1 MRDALRETWQ
11 RCVAVL
17 QGRRRDVD
25 FDDELQTH
33 LQLATDDLVAGGV
46 DGEEARRRAA
56 VAIGGLDAAR
66 EGHRDARGLPLLE
79 STWADI
85 RYGVRRLIK
94 APAFTL
100 CVAVILAVGI
110 GANTAMFS
118 VVNAI
123 VLRPLP
129 FADADRLVW
138 IAPDTSNE
146 GMSARTYQI
155 RVVEE
160 MQRNSSTLDGVTGY
174 FAFFG
179 FASYTL
185 TGRGDAERL
194 IGVPVGPQFF
204 EMLGVAP
211 AIGRGF
217 TAQEI
222 APNGPRAA
230 LITHAAWQRTFAGNT
245 AIVGQTVTLSGQP
258 VTVVGVLP
266 ATFDFGSVFVPGTR
280 VDMFVPA
287 NYEEMREWGN
297 VLAVVGRLAPG
308 ASLEAARTEFRSL
321 MPRIVRNLGAFSN
334 QTAAITPLEEHVNG
348 RIERSLLVLW
358 AAAGL
363 VLLIA
368 CANLAGLLL
377 ARTSAR
383 SKEIAVRLALGAS
396 RARIVRQIVTESTV
410 LSVIGAGLGVP
421 LAYALV
427 SYLKSL
433 PGLSLPL
440 LHRVEVDGMALLF
453 TAVVAVGSGVAF
465 GLLPARRIASG
476 DSQQSMR
483 DQTRGST
490 RGRGHARLR
499 STLVVVEI
507 ALACVLLVGAGL
519 LLRTFL
525 RVQAVDLGFAPSQA
539 FAMRVNTSADMD
551 GKARHVLLRE
561 LLRRMRNA
569 PGIEAAALSDGLPL
583 DRNRTWA
590 VGAPGREVRPA
601 ETPLAFVYITGPEF
615 FKAMGMRLTSGRDL
629 AETDRADSEPV
640 MVVSESLAKVLYP
653 DQEAVGR
660 MAQRGPGLVRIVGVV
675 SDIRQTSLETQGA
688 LHMYLPYEQ
697 VGDGGLDLIVRSSL
711 PAASAGATVRRTIA
725 ELDPTLSAT
734 DLRSMDELIERAI
747 SPRRFLVWL
756 LGAFALIAL
765 VLASLGIYSTVAFSV
780 GERVREFGVRM
791 ALGATATDISRGVL
805 TQTATLA
812 AMGVAFG
819 GLVSLWLARLMTVL
833 LYQTSS
839 TDVATF
845 VLTAVVLSAVAMVAG
860 YVPAARA
867 ARVSPMAALR
877 SE

>member
-1 MRDALRETWQ
+1 MHCGRHGSDAW
-11 RCVAVL
+11 RCFRGAAAIL
-17 QGRRRDVD
+17 D

-33 LQLATDDLVAGGV
+33 LQLATDELVARGV

-56 VAIGGLDAAR
+56 VAIGGFDAAR

-79 STWADI
+79 SAWADV

-129 FADADRLVW
+129 FAAADRLVW
-138 IAPDTSNE
+138 IAPDTRDE
-146 GMSARTYQI
+146 GMSARTYPI
-155 RVVEE
+155 RFVEE

-204 EMLGVAP
+204 EMLGVTP
-211 AIGRGF
+211 AMGRGF
-217 TAQEI
+217 SAQEL
-222 APNGPRAA
+222 APNGPQAA
-230 LITHAAWQRTFAGNT
+230 LITHATWQRTFAGNA
-245 AIVGQTVTLSGQP
+245 AIVGQTVTLGGQP

-287 NYEEMREWGN
+287 NYEQMREWGN

-308 ASLEAARTEFRSL
+308 ASLEAARAEFRSL
-321 MPRIVRNLGAFSN
+321 MPRIGTNLGTFRGQMAV
-334 QTAAITPLEEHVNG
+334 ITPLDEHVNG

-358 AAAGL
+358 GAAGL

-396 RARIVRQIVTESTV
+396 RSRIVRQIVTESTV
-410 LSVIGAGLGVP
+410 LSVIGACLGIP

-453 TAVVAVGSGVAF
+453 TALVAVGSGVAF

-525 RVQAVDLGFAPSQA
+525 RVQAVNLGFAPSQA

-561 LLRRMRNA
+561 MLRRIRNA

-583 DRNRTWA
+583 DRNRTWS
-590 VGAPGREVRPA
+590 VSAPGREVRPG
-601 ETPLAFVYITGPEF
+601 ETLLAFVYITGPEF
-615 FKAMGMRLTSGRDL
+615 FKTMGMRLTSGRDL
-629 AETDRADSEPV
+629 AETDRADSEQV
-640 MVVSESLAKVLYP
+640 MVVSESLARALYP
-653 DQEAVGR
+653 GQDAVGR

-711 PAASAGATVRRTIA
+711 PATSAGATVRRTIG

-734 DLRSMDELIERAI
+734 DLRSLDDLIERAI

-756 LGAFALIAL
+756 LGAFAVIAL

-791 ALGATATDISRGVL
+791 ALGATAADISRGVL
-805 TQTATLA
+805 AQTATLA
-812 AMGVAFG
+812 AVGVTIG
-819 GLVSLWLARLMTVL
+819 GLVSLWLARLMTAL
-833 LYQTSS
+833 LYETSS

-845 VLTAVVLSAVAMVAG
+845 VLTALVLSTVAMVAG

-877 SE
+877 NE

>member
-1 MRDALRETWQ
+1 M
-11 RCVAVL
+11 
-17 QGRRRDVD
+17 
-25 FDDELQTH
+25 
-33 LQLATDDLVAGGV
+33 
-46 DGEEARRRAA
+46 
-56 VAIGGLDAAR
+56 
-66 EGHRDARGLPLLE
+66 
-79 STWADI
+79 
-85 RYGVRRLIK
+85 
-94 APAFTL
+94 
-100 CVAVILAVGI
+100 
-110 GANTAMFS
+110 
-118 VVNAI
+118 
-123 VLRPLP
+123 
-129 FADADRLVW
+129 
-138 IAPDTSNE
+138 
-146 GMSARTYQI
+146 
-155 RVVEE
+155 
-160 MQRNSSTLDGVTGY
+160 TGY

-211 AIGRGF
+211 AMGRGF
-217 TAQEI
+217 TAQEL

-230 LITHAAWQRTFAGNT
+230 LITHATWQRTFAGNA

-287 NYEEMREWGN
+287 NYAGD
-297 VLAVVGRLAPG
+297 AGVGQRAG
-308 ASLEAARTEFRSL
+308 RCRQARARCVTGSSRTEFRSL
-321 MPRIVRNLGAFSN
+321 MPRIGTNLGTFRN
-334 QTAAITPLEEHVNG
+334 QTAVITPLEEHVNG

-358 AAAGL
+358 GAAGL

-396 RARIVRQIVTESTV
+396 RSRIVRQIVTESTV

-525 RVQAVDLGFAPSQA
+525 RVQAVNLGFAPSQA

-561 LLRRMRNA
+561 MLRRIRNA

-583 DRNRTWA
+583 DRNRTWS
-590 VGAPGREVRPA
+590 VGPPGREVRPG

-615 FKAMGMRLTSGRDL
+615 FKTMGMRLTSGRDL

-640 MVVSESLAKVLYP
+640 MVVSESLAQALYP
-653 DQEAVGR
+653 AAGR
-660 MAQRGPGLVRIVGVV
+660 RRAHGPARTRPGADRRRRQRHPADESRDAGRAAHVPALRAGRGWRARSHRPLLASRSFGWRDGAPHHRGTRSNAV
-675 SDIRQTSLETQGA
+675 SDGPPIAGRVDRTCHLAASLPRVAARRVCRHCAGSRVAGHLQHRGLQRRRTCPRVRRAHGAGRDCGRHQPWRAGADGHTGSCWRDDRRPRVAVAGAAHDGPALRDVLDRRRHVRADGAGA
-688 LHMYLPYEQ
+688 LH
-697 VGDGGLDLIVRSSL
+697 
-711 PAASAGATVRRTIA
+711 RRHGRW
-725 ELDPTLSAT
+725 
-734 DLRSMDELIERAI
+734 LRSRGARGPRVAHGRATKRVDQDERIC
-747 SPRRFLVWL
+747 VTHD
-756 LGAFALIAL
+756 
-765 VLASLGIYSTVAFSV
+765 LAVQSAVRYFR
-780 GERVREFGVRM
+780 GERR
-791 ALGATATDISRGVL
+791 
-805 TQTATLA
+805 
-812 AMGVAFG
+812 
-819 GLVSLWLARLMTVL
+819 
-833 LYQTSS
+833 
-839 TDVATF
+839 
-845 VLTAVVLSAVAMVAG
+845 
-860 YVPAARA
+860 
-867 ARVSPMAALR
+867 
-877 SE
+877 